1 MQQFDILAGIP
12 PLPPREIGEACA
24 KQCLENAEALA
35 NFDAEGARKFIHGWV
50 IRHGST
56 SGEDLV
62 DAAMAHGYRG
72 HDARC
77 FGAVFSRL
85 VRENKLMVL
94 RSDLPRKRG
103 HGTSGGRLYGVVR

>member
-1 MQQFDILAGIP
+1 MTHQLAINFSRT
-12 PLPPREIGEACA
+12 LGEEAA
-24 KQCLENAEALA
+24 TRCLSKAEASG
-35 NFDAEGARKFIHGWV
+35 FDSEGAGRFIHGWV
-50 IRHGST
+50 VRHGPT

-77 FGAVFSRL
+77 FGPIFRRL
-85 VRENKLMVL
+85 LNKKMLLVL

-103 HGTSGGRLYGVVR
+103 HGTSGGRLYGVGRG